1 MKLKV
6 EAFLDGRWQEALS
19 LTFAQPERLAESLC
33 TSGYA
38 LSYLA
43 EHYEQLDSPFAVSV
57 SATQRLS
64 WTGQYDTGL
73 PAFVYDLLPA
83 GAARRWLEQRFGHE
97 RPAGWDPELFLLA
110 RCTPAPIGH
119 LRIASAEGTPPKVSR
134 GFLRDEVVARAE
146 HFLEYAYEQGA
157 AMGGATGAGG
167 EAPKLLLTADIHG
180 NLHAD
185 AALADDQAHRH
196 WLVKFARGQAT
207 ARDRDILRTEY
218 QYYLAVNA
226 LGLNTITLEGLA
238 LEEGEKPS
246 LWLPRFDRKVGATGV
261 ERIAMESI
269 YSLCGNTQP
278 GSYLI
283 HEEVVARLIDL
294 WYLAGQ
300 QAEVDEL
307 VFEYVRRDLLNRI
320 LGNSDNH
327 GRNLSVLRHADRLEL
342 APIYDLAPMV
352 LDPEG
357 ISRSTKW
364 YREQAGSPPW
374 RHLCEELEHQLAT
387 RAGYRPQAA
396 GWLFAR
402 LREQARE
409 FLALPDLL
417 TALPS
422 DIRQQEQR
430 LPWLRLEQRL
440 QEWGLW

>member
-6 EAFLDGRWQEALS
+6 EAYLDGRWQHALS
-19 LTFAQPERLAESLC
+19 LTFAQPERLADSLC
-33 TSGYA
+33 TSGYE

-57 SATQRLS
+57 SAAQRLS

-110 RCTPAPIGH
+110 RCTPAPVGH
-119 LRIASAEGTPPKVSR
+119 LRIASERAVSTASQA
-134 GFLRDEVVARAE
+134 FSRDEVVARAE
-146 HFLEYAYEQGA
+146 DFLEYAYEQGA

-167 EAPKLLLTADIHG
+167 EAPKLLLTEDAEG
-180 NLHAD
+180 KLHAD
-185 AALADDQAHRH
+185 AVLADDQAQRH

-218 QYYLAVNA
+218 HYYRAVSA
-226 LGLNTITLEGLA
+226 LGLNTMALEGLA

-246 LWLPRFDRKVGATGV
+246 LWLPRFDRRVSPAGV
-261 ERIAMESI
+261 ARLALESI

-278 GSYLI
+278 GSYLL
-283 HEEVVARLIDL
+283 HEEVVGRLVDL
-294 WYLAGQ
+294 WDLAGQ
-300 QAEVDEL
+300 SHEVEEL
-307 VFEYVRRDLLNRI
+307 VFDYVRRDLLNRI

-357 ISRSTKW
+357 ISRSSKW
-364 YREQAGSPPW
+364 RAEQAGSPPW
-374 RHLCEELEHQLAT
+374 RSLCDDLERQLVA
-387 RAGYRPQAA
+387 RAGHRSEAP

-417 TALPS
+417 MAVPA
-422 DIRQQEQR
+422 DIRRQEQR

>member
-6 EAFLDGRWQEALS
+6 QAFVDGRWQDALS
-19 LTFAQPERLAESLC
+19 LTFAQPKRLVESLC
-33 TSGYA
+33 LSGYEP
-38 LSYLA
+38 SYLA
-43 EHYEQLDSPFAVSV
+43 EHYERLDSPFAVSV
-57 SATQRLS
+57 SAAQRLS
-64 WTGQYDTGL
+64 WTAWRDTGL

-83 GAARRWLEQRFGHE
+83 GAARRWLERRFGHE
-97 RPAGWDPELFLLA
+97 RPADWDPELFLLA

-119 LRIASAEGTPPKVSR
+119 LRIESSVLPQVWASRAFS
-134 GFLRDEVVARAE
+134 RDEVIARAE
-146 HFLEYAYEQGA
+146 DFLEYAYEQGA

-167 EAPKLLLTADIHG
+167 EAPKLLLTEDAQG
-180 NLHAD
+180 KLHAD

-207 ARDRDILRTEY
+207 TRDRDILRTEY
-218 QYYLAVNA
+218 HYYRAVSE
-226 LGLNTITLEGLA
+226 LGLNIIALEGLA

-246 LWLPRFDRKVGATGV
+246 LWLPRFDRRVSAAGV
-261 ERIAMESI
+261 ERIALESI

-283 HEEVVARLIDL
+283 HEEVVGRLVEL
-294 WYLAGQ
+294 WELAGQ
-300 QAEVDEL
+300 GNEVEAL

-364 YREQAGSPPW
+364 RGEQAGSPPW
-374 RHLCEELEHQLAT
+374 RNLCDDLECQLAN
-387 RAGYRPQAA
+387 RGGYRSEAP

-417 TALPS
+417 MAVPA

-430 LPWLRLEQRL
+430 LPWLRMEQRL

>member
-6 EAFLDGRWQEALS
+6 QAFLDGRWQDALS
-19 LTFAQPERLAESLC
+19 LAFAQSERLTESRC
-33 TSGYA
+33 VSGYE
-38 LSYLA
+38 LNYLT
-43 EHYEQLDSPFAVSV
+43 EHYEQLDSPFAVSI
-57 SATQRLS
+57 SAAQRLS
-64 WTGQYDTGL
+64 WTGQHGTGL

-97 RPAGWDPELFLLA
+97 RPADWDLDLFLLA

-119 LRIASAEGTPPKVSR
+119 LRIESSVLPASSPSR
-134 GFLRDEVVARAE
+134 AFSRDDVIARAE

-167 EAPKLLLTADIHG
+167 EAPKLLLTEDAQG
-180 NLHAD
+180 GLHAD
-185 AALADDQAHRH
+185 AALADAQAQRH

-218 QYYLAVNA
+218 QYYRAVSA
-226 LGLNTITLEGLA
+226 LGLNTIEAEELA

-246 LWLPRFDRKVGATGV
+246 LWLPRFDRKVGSGGV
-261 ERIAMESI
+261 ERIALESI
-269 YSLCGNTQP
+269 YSLCGNTRP
-278 GSYLI
+278 GSHLV
-283 HEEVVARLIDL
+283 HEEVVARLVEL
-294 WYLAGQ
+294 WCLAGQ
-300 QAEVDEL
+300 AAEVEEL
-307 VFEYVRRDLLNRI
+307 VFEYVRRDLLNRV

-342 APIYDLAPMV
+342 APIYDLAPMA

-364 YREQAGSPPW
+364 RGEQAGAPPW
-374 RHLCEELEHQLAT
+374 RSLCDDLERQLAT
-387 RAGYRPQAA
+387 GPAHLPQAA
-396 GWLFAR
+396 GWLFER
-402 LREQARE
+402 LRHQARA

-417 TALPS
+417 VALPD
-422 DIRQQEQR
+422 DIRRQEQR
-430 LPWLRLEQRL
+430 LPVLRLEQRL

>member
-19 LTFAQPERLAESLC
+19 LSFARPERLADSLC
-33 TSGYA
+33 TSGYEM
-38 LSYLA
+38 SYLA
-43 EHYEQLDSPFAVSV
+43 AHYEQLDSPFAVSV
-57 SATQRLS
+57 SAAQRLS
-64 WTGQYDTGL
+64 WTARRDTGL

-83 GAARRWLEQRFGHE
+83 GAARRWLERRFGHE
-97 RPAGWDPELFLLA
+97 RPADWDPALFLLA

-119 LRIASAEGTPPKVSR
+119 LRIASAEWTEPTASR
-134 GFLRDEVVARAE
+134 AFLRDEVVSRAE
-146 HFLEYAYEQGA
+146 DFLEYAYEQGA

-167 EAPKLLLTADIHG
+167 EAPKLLLTEDAQG
-180 NLHAD
+180 KLHAD
-185 AALADDQAHRH
+185 AVLADDQARRH

-218 QYYLAVNA
+218 HYYRAVRA
-226 LGLNTITLEGLA
+226 LGLNTIALDGLA

-246 LWLPRFDRKVGATGV
+246 LWLPRFDRRVSAAGV
-261 ERIAMESI
+261 ERIALESI

-283 HEEVVARLIDL
+283 HEEVVERLVEL
-294 WYLAGQ
+294 WELAGQ
-300 QAEVDEL
+300 GHEVAEL

-364 YREQAGSPPW
+364 RGEQAGSPPW
-374 RHLCEELEHQLAT
+374 RSLCDDLERQLAT
-387 RAGYRPQAA
+387 RGGYRAEAP

-417 TALPS
+417 TAVPA

-430 LPWLRLEQRL
+430 LPWLRMEQRL

>member
-6 EAFLDGRWQEALS
+6 EAFLDGRWQHALS

-33 TSGYA
+33 TSGYE

-57 SATQRLS
+57 SAAQRLS

-110 RCTPAPIGH
+110 RCTPAPVGH
-119 LRIASAEGTPPKVSR
+119 LRIASERAVSTASQA
-134 GFLRDEVVARAE
+134 FSRDEVVARAE
-146 HFLEYAYEQGA
+146 DFLEYAYEQGA

-167 EAPKLLLTADIHG
+167 EAPKLLLTEDAEG
-180 NLHAD
+180 KLHAD
-185 AALADDQAHRH
+185 AALADDQAQRH

-218 QYYLAVNA
+218 HYYRAVSA
-226 LGLNTITLEGLA
+226 LGLNTMALEGLA

-246 LWLPRFDRKVGATGV
+246 LWLPRFDRQVSTAGV
-261 ERIAMESI
+261 ERLALESI

-278 GSYLI
+278 GSYLL
-283 HEEVVARLIDL
+283 HEEVVGRLVDL
-294 WYLAGQ
+294 WDLAGQ
-300 QAEVDEL
+300 SHEVEEL
-307 VFEYVRRDLLNRI
+307 VFDYVRRDLLNRI

-364 YREQAGSPPW
+364 RGEQAGSPPW
-374 RHLCEELEHQLAT
+374 RSLCDELERQLVA
-387 RAGYRPQAA
+387 RAGHRPEAP

-409 FLALPDLL
+409 FLVLPDLL
-417 TALPS
+417 TAVPA

>member
-6 EAFLDGRWQEALS
+6 QAFLEGRWQDALS
-19 LTFAQPERLAESLC
+19 LTFAQPERLTESLC
-33 TSGYA
+33 TSGYE

-57 SATQRLS
+57 SAAQRLS
-64 WTGQYDTGL
+64 WTGQYNTGL

-119 LRIASAEGTPPKVSR
+119 LRIASAEWATPDASR
-134 GFLRDEVVARAE
+134 AFSRNEVVARAE
-146 HFLEYAYEQGA
+146 DFLEYAYEQGA

-167 EAPKLLLTADIHG
+167 EAPKLLLTEDAQG
-180 NLHAD
+180 KLHAD

-218 QYYLAVNA
+218 QYYRAVSA
-226 LGLNTITLEGLA
+226 LGLNTIALDGLA

-246 LWLPRFDRKVGATGV
+246 LWLPRFDRQVRTAGV
-261 ERIAMESI
+261 ERLAVESI

-283 HEEVVARLIDL
+283 HEEVVGRLIEL
-294 WYLAGQ
+294 WEFAGQ
-300 QAEVDEL
+300 GNEL
-307 VFEYVRRDLLNRI
+307 EALVLEYVRRDLLNRI

-327 GRNLSVLRHADRLEL
+327 GRNLSVLRLADRLEL
-342 APIYDLAPMV
+342 VPIYDLAPMV

-364 YREQAGSPPW
+364 REERAGSPPW
-374 RHLCEELEHQLAT
+374 RSLCDELERQLAN
-387 RAGYRPQAA
+387 RVGYRPEAP

-402 LREQARE
+402 LCEQARV

-417 TALPS
+417 TAVPA